1 LSARHLV
8 TAALLAAA
16 VSVPAGVGAQTPA
29 GDRLLPVEQHTTE
42 NGRQLARTHAAALRA
57 LAASIYHCIPWV
69 ETEKGSIGFFHPKHL
84 QGDERYLSLRLY
96 IEQDPTPEFA
106 ALRVED
112 RAASM
117 FSRYVGPMLQRMTR
131 DPALKADA
139 NVNGYTV
146 ILEWLKQGTRG
157 PKTARPV
164 HESIAVFADRE
175 TALAYLGGGMGGAEL
190 ARRARVYGFDG
201 ETALGV
207 LTLAAWDDDFVA
219 TFRPKNY
226 QLASGVT
233 CP

>member
-1 LSARHLV
+1 M
-8 TAALLAAA
+8 
-16 VSVPAGVGAQTPA
+16 
-29 GDRLLPVEQHTTE
+29 
-42 NGRQLARTHAAALRA
+42 
-57 LAASIYHCIPWV
+57 PWV

-117 FSRYVGPMLQRMTR
+117 FSRYVGPMLRRMTR
-131 DPALKADA
+131 DQGLGADP

-157 PKTARPV
+157 PASSRPV
-164 HESIAVFADRE
+164 HESIAVFVDRD
-175 TALAYLGGGMGGAEL
+175 TATAYLAGEMKSEEL
-190 ARRARVYGFDG
+190 ARRARVFGFDG
-201 ETALGV
+201 DTALGV
-207 LTLAAWDDDFVA
+207 LALATWDDDFVA
-219 TFRPKNY
+219 TFKPKNY
-226 QLASGVT
+226 QLATGVT

>member
-1 LSARHLV
+1 LSGKRLL
-8 TAALLAAA
+8 TGALLTA
-16 VSVPAGVGAQTPA
+16 VLTSPAGVGAQTPA

-42 NGRQLARTHAAALRA
+42 KGRQLARTHAAALRA
-57 LAASIYHCIPWV
+57 LANSIYHCMPWV

-106 ALRVED
+106 SLRVED

-117 FSRYVGPMLQRMTR
+117 FSRYVGPMLRRMTR
-131 DPALKADA
+131 DQGLGADP

-157 PKTARPV
+157 SASSRPV
-164 HESIAVFADRE
+164 HESIAVFVDRD
-175 TALAYLGGGMGGAEL
+175 TATAYLAGEMKSEEL
-190 ARRARVYGFDG
+190 ARRARVFGFDG
-201 ETALGV
+201 DTALGV
-207 LTLAAWDDDFVA
+207 LALATWDDDFVA
-219 TFRPKNY
+219 TFKPKNY
-226 QLASGVT
+226 QLAAGVT

>member
-1 LSARHLV
+1 LSGKHLLK
-8 TAALLAAA
+8 AALFAAA
-16 VSVPAGVGAQTPA
+16 VSVPAGVAAQAPA

-42 NGRQLARTHAAALRA
+42 KGRQLARTHVAALRT
-57 LAASIYHCIPWV
+57 LATSIYHCMPWV

-117 FSRYVGPMLQRMTR
+117 FSRYVGPMLRRMTR
-131 DPALKADA
+131 DQALSSDP

-146 ILEWLKQGTRG
+146 ILEWLKQGARG
-157 PKTARPV
+157 SAGSRPV
-164 HESIAVFADRE
+164 HESIAVFVDRD
-175 TALAYLGGGMGGAEL
+175 TATAYLAGAMGGEAL
-190 ARRARVYGFDG
+190 ARRVRVYGFDG

-219 TFRPKNY
+219 TFKPKNY